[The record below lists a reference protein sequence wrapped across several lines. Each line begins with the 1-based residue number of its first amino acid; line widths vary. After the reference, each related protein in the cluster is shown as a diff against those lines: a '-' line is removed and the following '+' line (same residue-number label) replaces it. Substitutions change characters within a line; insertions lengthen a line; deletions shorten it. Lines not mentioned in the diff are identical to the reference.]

1 MGPDTQGSYQA
12 PKSNSGAKWTLKEEN
27 FLVIN
32 AMDPNVSNDWL
43 LKNLP
48 GGNARS
54 INSIS
59 GHFNDMRLK
68 GRLSRSW
75 RAKHWN
81 HDRPWTIEEDAEIL
95 LWNVSGRA
103 FIDTEKFCAN
113 DRAGGAVLE
122 REKYLCQDRE
132 LVETVAQIEE
142 RLRLILLEH
151 DMINAEADRVMIR
164 QAAIEVRREEK
175 NSIDEIYTAIRDS
188 LKAREVEEP
197 GHNDENDK
205 GKGRA
210 C

>member
-12 PKSNSGAKWTLKEEN
+12 PKWTLKEEN

-32 AMDPNVSNDWL
+32 AMGPECFERLAV
-43 LKNLP
+43 KKP
-48 GGNARS
+48 TRGG
-54 INSIS
+54 
-59 GHFNDMRLK
+59 MQ
-68 GRLSRSW
+68 
-75 RAKHWN
+75 
-81 HDRPWTIEEDAEIL
+81 
-95 LWNVSGRA
+95 
-103 FIDTEKFCAN
+103 
-113 DRAGGAVLE
+113 VLE